1 MGNLKISGNTTQIQD
16 WDISNILDDYMDMCK
31 EIHDKEN
38 MGSETSR
45 VNMTYW
51 EIDRLKDFEL
61 AMEYDRKLI

>member
-1 MGNLKISGNTTQIQD
+1 
-16 WDISNILDDYMDMCK
+16 
-31 EIHDKEN
+31 
-38 MGSETSR
+38 